1 MPPKAT
7 PDLDPSP
14 CDQHPDDPSQA
25 APRHEPKSSPV
36 PWRKRAARG
45 AARLGKFLFSALGL
59 LILAGIAYETVAGLM
74 ATHRY
79 PPPGDLYDIGGY
91 RLHLNCIGEGEPTIL
106 LEAGLGRD
114 SLDWSWVQ
122 PGLAEHSRTCSYDRA
137 GSGWSDPGPL
147 PRDSRSIAGE
157 LHELLAAAGI
167 EEPLML
173 VGHSAG
179 GSFVQLFEHLFPE
192 SVAGMV
198 LVDVTHRQES
208 LQKPPPEAMVRFA
221 KLLRFIGVMRLFGL
235 IDGKDLPEE
244 AQAAENALVYRPN
257 FLSTMVAENEGVA
270 LTLPQVREVGI
281 AGSLGDLPLLVVTA
295 ARPVDDLPRPR
306 GMTLEEARQDLARR
320 HRLQGEMLALSS
332 NSRQVMA
339 DRSGHQ
345 IHKDQPEL
353 VVEVVGDLVEQV
365 KARLAAPAAR
375 APANAAL

>member
-1 MPPKAT
+1 MTLEA
-7 PDLDPSP
+7 PSNLEP
-14 CDQHPDDPSQA
+14 SLGDQHPVNPSREDS
-25 APRHEPKSSPV
+25 RHEPKSSPAT
-36 PWRKRAARG
+36 WRKRAARG

-59 LILAGIAYETVAGLM
+59 LILAGIVYEAVAGLM

-157 LHELLAAAGI
+157 LHELLASAGI

-208 LQKPPPEAMVRFA
+208 LQKPPPEAMVQFA
-221 KLLRFIGVMRLFGL
+221 KLLRFTGVMRLFGL

-244 AQAAENALVYRPN
+244 AQAAENSLVYRPN

-270 LTLPQVREVGI
+270 LTLPQVREVGV
-281 AGSLGDLPLLVVTA
+281 AGSLGDLPLLIVTA
-295 ARPVDDLPRPR
+295 AGPVDDLPRPR
-306 GMTLEEARQDLARR
+306 GMTLEEARQDLALR
-320 HRLQGEMLALSS
+320 HRLQSEMLALSS

-365 KARLAAPAAR
+365 KARLAAHAAR
-375 APANAAL
+375 APADAAL